1 MNATAKSSIA
11 RPTPASLWIYNPWLD
26 LIIGCGA
33 WSAPLLLLAYF
44 SVASNTLRWSVAFYV
59 LALFF
64 NYPHYMA
71 TIYRA
76 YHREEDFNRYRI
88 FTVHITFLVL
98 LTAVLTHFWPGALPV
113 IFTIYLT
120 GSPWHYSGQNY
131 GLFMMFARRAGAR
144 PSRAERNALY
154 AAFLLSYAILF
165 VNFHTGPSQ
174 DPLFISL
181 NLSTGL
187 SSTLQLVLAMAFV
200 GCSAFGLSRL
210 LDQIGWRESV
220 PSLTLFATQFVW
232 FLLPT
237 VLALGEKL
245 RVPQSRYSTGVL
257 AVMHSAQYL
266 WITSYFARRE
276 VVSSGKQTWRP
287 WAYFAVLVTG
297 GIALFVPGPWIAS
310 HVFHFDFTRSFLIF
324 TALVNLHHFI
334 LDGAIWKLRE
344 GRIASLLIQSRSS
357 VSEAASEAGS
367 RFLGAFRWMASAAP
381 AARGLRVAAA
391 LLLLSWETVDQVRY
405 YLALHSDSLPDLQ
418 RAARLTAY
426 DSSLQMKLAKQ
437 ALEQGQ
443 KELAGAAMQRAMVA
457 DPSSPTPRNFYL
469 QFLTSE
475 HRYDEAYALTQTMIV
490 RQPQDAQ
497 LLLNHGILADELGK
511 REEAIASW
519 TRALTIDPH
528 LAEAH
533 LYLAAQLDSESK
545 MEQALPHYRRYLEIV
560 ARQGADH
567 RPPPEQV
574 VAAAL
579 KLADC
584 QQRLQQP
591 SDAVQTYDLARK
603 LAAET
608 KQSKLESVASINE
621 AALQF
626 HGGKSREA
634 AQLYQ
639 RAIFLDDSHSDFASE
654 AFDLEQYAGFL
665 HAARS
670 QASLS
675 YAALLRA
682 QALRGT
688 QTQALPEAVRLRAE
702 LEKQL
707 GPQAAVLR
715 RDSEGTLKL
724 ALSPTVLH

>member
-1 MNATAKSSIA
+1 MKAASQRTIA
-11 RPTPASLWIYNPWLD
+11 RSPAGSLWIYNPWLD
-26 LIIGCGA
+26 LIVGCGA

-44 SVASNTLRWSVAFYV
+44 SVASNTLRWSLAFYV

-98 LTAVLTHFWPGALPV
+98 LTAVLTHFWPGALPL

-131 GLFMMFARRAGAR
+131 GLFMMFARRAGAQ
-144 PSRAERNALY
+144 PSRAERNAIY

-187 SSTLQLVLAMAFV
+187 SSTVQLVLAVAFV

-210 LDQIGWRESV
+210 LGQIGWRECV

-237 VLALGEKL
+237 VLALGERL

-266 WITSYFARRE
+266 WITSYYARRE
-276 VVSSGKQTWRP
+276 AIASGKQTWRP

-344 GRIASLLIQSRSS
+344 GRIASLLIQSRTS
-357 VSEAASEAGS
+357 VSEAASQAGS
-367 RFLGAFRWMASAAP
+367 NFLKVFRWIASPTA
-381 AARGLRVAAA
+381 AARSIRIAAA
-391 LLLLSWETVDQVRY
+391 VLLLAWGTVDQVRY
-405 YLALHSDSLPDLQ
+405 YFALHTEDLPDLE
-418 RAARLTAY
+418 RAAKLTAY
-426 DSSLQMKLAKQ
+426 DSSLEMRLARQ
-437 ALEQGQ
+437 ALDHGQ
-443 KELAGAAMQRAMVA
+443 KDQAVAALQRAMAA
-457 DPSSPTPRNFYL
+457 DPVNPTPRNLYL

-475 HRYDEAYALTQTMIV
+475 RRYSEAYAFTQAAIV
-490 RQPQDAQ
+490 KQPRDAQ
-497 LLLNHGILADELGK
+497 LLLNDGILARELQK
-511 REEAIASW
+511 PADAVASW
-519 TRALTIDPH
+519 SRALAIDPH
-528 LAEAH
+528 LADAH
-533 LYLAAQLDSESK
+533 LYLAAEFDAEGK
-545 MEQALPHYRRYLEIV
+545 TEQALPHYKRYLEIV
-560 ARQGADH
+560 ARQGADR
-567 RPPPEQV
+567 RPPPEQI
-574 VAAAL
+574 VAAAI
-579 KLADC
+579 KLADG
-584 QQRLQQP
+584 QQRLRKS
-591 SDAVQTYDLARK
+591 SDAIQTYDLARK

-608 KQSKLESVASINE
+608 KQPRLESLASMNE
-621 AALQF
+621 ADLKF
-626 HGGKSREA
+626 HAGNSQEA

-639 RAIFLDDSHSDFASE
+639 RTIFLDDSLKDSVSE
-654 AFDLEQYAGFL
+654 ATDLEQYAVFL
-665 HAARS
+665 HATGSAP
-670 QASLS
+670 ALS

-688 QTQALPEAVRLRAE
+688 SAPASPEAVRLRAD
-702 LEKQL
+702 LERQL
-707 GPQAAVLR
+707 GPKAAVLR
-715 RDSEGTLKL
+715 HDSAP
-724 ALSPTVLH
+724 ALSQALAPSGIQ